1 MVAPCA
7 TLASMA
13 VLSDLADRLE
23 SAARALA
30 AMGPDIEAAGPWPL
44 AEQFGVEPEASW
56 GPPELLAHV
65 SEMVPYWL
73 GEIERILAAAP
84 SADPVPFGRV
94 SGDATRIA
102 IIGRD
107 RTIPVPEL
115 LARIVSESTRAAA
128 RLREVDGTGEGGG
141 AGRSGLH
148 PRIGVMTLPDIAER
162 FLAAHAEEH
171 VLQLRDILAA
181 AG

>member
-7 TLASMA
+7 TLASMTA
-13 VLSDLADRLE
+13 LAEAADRLE

-44 AEQFGVEPEASW
+44 AEEFGVEPEASW

-73 GEIERILAAAP
+73 GEIEWILAAPA
-84 SADPVPFGRV
+84 STDPVPFGRV

-128 RLREVDGTGEGGG
+128 RLRAVDA
-141 AGRSGLH
+141 AGLASRSGLH
-148 PRIGVMTLPDIAER
+148 PRLGTMALADVAER
-162 FLAAHAEEH
+162 FLAGHAGEH
-171 VLQLRDILAA
+171 VLQLRDILDAA
-181 AG
+181 A

>member
-1 MVAPCA
+1 MPAMVAPCA
-7 TLASMA
+7 TLAVVVELSA
-13 VLSDLADRLE
+13 VADRLQ
-23 SAARALA
+23 SAAHALV

-44 AEQFGVEPEASW
+44 AEQFGIEPEASW

-65 SEMVPYWL
+65 AEMTSFWL
-73 GEIERILAAAP
+73 GEIERILAAPA

-107 RTIPVPEL
+107 RTVPVREL
-115 LARIVSESTRAAA
+115 LARIASESARAVA
-128 RLREVDGTGEGGG
+128 RLREVDATDAG
-141 AGRSGLH
+141 GRSGLH
-148 PRIGVMTLPDIAER
+148 PRLGEMTLPAIGER
-162 FLAAHAEEH
+162 FLAGHAEEH
-171 VLQLRDILAA
+171 VLQLRDILDA